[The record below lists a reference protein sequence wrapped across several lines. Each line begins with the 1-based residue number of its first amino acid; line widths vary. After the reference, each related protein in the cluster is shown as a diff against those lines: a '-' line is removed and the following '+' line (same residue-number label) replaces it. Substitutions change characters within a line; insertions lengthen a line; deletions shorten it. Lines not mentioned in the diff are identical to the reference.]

1 MPYAKPSGDMLEIG
15 PGHGTLAQQAVAAGY
30 RYRCI
35 EASPILA
42 EYLRKKGFEV
52 TEAFTPPIQGDD
64 RSADVVYDEQVL
76 EHMSGIDGARAYVGE
91 PKQII
96 RHH

>member
-1 MPYAKPSGDMLEIG
+1 MADTFYRSFSEKELTDYGAQRRGKIEQSRLALLMPYAKPPGDMLEIG

-42 EYLRKKGFEV
+42 GLPAQERLRGHRGV
-52 TEAFTPPIQGDD
+52 HA
-64 RSADVVYDEQVL
+64 ADP
-76 EHMSGIDGARAYVGE
+76 G
-91 PKQII
+91 
-96 RHH
+96 